1 MPSGLQREKLV
12 LAMVGLPARGKTYT
26 ARKIARY
33 LQWSGTLADV
43 FNVGEHRRA
52 KIGPGQPHEFFDPEN
67 REAAAVLHGL
77 AMEVLD
83 RAIAWLARDGDVAI
97 YDATN
102 STRERRAQIRRRCEL
117 AGVDL
122 FFVENVCTDPAL
134 VEENIRATKV
144 GSPDYAKAEPDAAS
158 MDFRRRIAHYE
169 KAYQPVGDDE
179 GGYIRSVDA
188 GTQVVV
194 NRLEGYL
201 PSRLVYFLM
210 NLHLSERPIWLTRHG
225 ESIYNIS
232 GRIGGD
238 ADLAPRGERFARSLA
253 AFIRQRVASN
263 EEMVVWSSSLRRTI
277 RTAEVLER
285 PYVTWRALDEI
296 DAGICDGMT
305 YDEIKSSMP
314 EEYAARAHDKFR
326 YRYPRGESYQDVIQ
340 RLDPVIVELERQR
353 SSVLVIAHQAVLRA
367 LYAYF
372 TDVAPEDCPFL
383 PIPLHAVIE
392 LRPHAYGCEER
403 RIPLAPLVSQSKP
416 SG

>member
-26 ARKIARY
+26 ARKISRY
-33 LQWSGTLADV
+33 LQWSGYKAEV

-52 KIGPGQPHEFFDPEN
+52 RIGPGQPHEFFDPDN
-67 REAAAVLHGL
+67 RDAAEVLRSL

-83 RAIAWLARDGDVAI
+83 RAIAWLGRDGDVAI

-102 STRERRAQIRRRCEL
+102 STRARRDEIRDHCVA
-117 AGVDL
+117 AGVGF
-122 FFVENVCTDPAL
+122 FFVENVCTKPAQ

-144 GSPDYAKAEPDAAS
+144 GSPDYARAEPEAATA
-158 MDFRRRIAHYE
+158 DFRRRIAHYE
-169 KAYQPVGDDE
+169 KAYTSVGDDE

-210 NLHLSERPIWLTRHG
+210 NLHLSERPIWLARHG

-253 AFIRQRVASN
+253 SFIRQRVAAD
-263 EEMVVWSSSLRRTI
+263 EEMVVWASSLRRTI
-277 RTAEVLER
+277 RTAEALER

-305 YDEIKSSMP
+305 YDEIKAALP

-340 RLDPVIVELERQR
+340 RLDPVIVELERQTVP
-353 SSVLVIAHQAVLRA
+353 VLVVAHQAVLRA

-372 TDVAPEDCPFL
+372 TEVSPEDCPFL

-403 RIPLAPLVSQSKP
+403 RIALAPLVAQSRH

>member
-26 ARKIARY
+26 ARKISRY
-33 LQWSGTLADV
+33 LQWSGYKTEL
-43 FNVGEHRRA
+43 FNVGDHRRA
-52 KIGPGQPHEFFDPEN
+52 RIGAGQSADFFDPAN
-67 REAAAVLHGL
+67 RDAAALLRSL

-83 RAIAWLARDGDVAI
+83 RAIEFLHRDGDVAI

-102 STRERRAQIRRRCEL
+102 STRARRDEIRQRCAA
-117 AGVDL
+117 AGVEL
-122 FFVENVCTDPAL
+122 FFVENVCTDPAQ
-134 VEENIRATKV
+134 VEQNIRATKV
-144 GSPDYAKAEPDAAS
+144 GSPDYASAEPEAAAD
-158 MDFRRRIAHYE
+158 DFRRRIKHYE

-179 GGYIRSVDA
+179 GGYIRSIDA
-188 GTQVVV
+188 GNQIVV
-194 NRLEGYL
+194 NHLEGYL
-201 PSRLVYFLM
+201 PSRLVSFLM
-210 NLHLSERPIWLTRHG
+210 TRHLSERPIWLTRHG

-253 AFIRQRVASN
+253 AFVSQRIARE
-263 EEMVVWSSSLRRTI
+263 EEMVVWASSLRRTI
-277 RTAEVLER
+277 RTAEALGR
-285 PYVTWRALDEI
+285 PCVTWRALDEI

-305 YDEIKSSMP
+305 YDEIKAALP
-314 EEYAARAHDKFR
+314 EEYAARSHDKFR

-340 RLDPVIVELERQR
+340 RLDVVIVELERQR
-353 SSVLVIAHQAVLRA
+353 NPVLVIAHQAVLRA

-372 TDVAPEDCPFL
+372 TEVAPEDCPFL

-403 RIPLAPLVSQSKP
+403 RIPLAPLVAQARP

>member
-26 ARKIARY
+26 ARKISRY
-33 LQWSGTLADV
+33 LQWSGYKTEL
-43 FNVGEHRRA
+43 FNVGDHRRA
-52 KIGPGQPHEFFDPEN
+52 RIGAGQSHEFFDPGN
-67 REAAAVLHGL
+67 REAAAVLRSL

-83 RAIAWLARDGDVAI
+83 RAIAWLNRDGDVAI

-102 STRERRAQIRRRCEL
+102 STRARRDEIRKHCL
-117 AGVDL
+117 AAGVGF
-122 FFVENVCTDPAL
+122 FFVENVCTDPAQ

-144 GSPDYAKAEPDAAS
+144 GSPDYASQEPEVATA
-158 MDFRRRIAHYE
+158 DFRRRIAHYE
-169 KAYQPVGDDE
+169 KAYEPVGDDE

-210 NLHLSERPIWLTRHG
+210 NLHLSERPIWLARHG

-253 AFIRQRVASN
+253 SFIRQRVASS

-277 RTAEVLER
+277 RTVKAIER

-305 YDEIKSSMP
+305 YDEIKAALP

-326 YRYPRGESYQDVIQ
+326 YRYPRGESYQDVIA
-340 RLDPVIVELERQR
+340 RLDSVIVELERQR
-353 SSVLVIAHQAVLRA
+353 NPVLVVAHQAVLRA

-372 TDVAPEDCPFL
+372 TEVSPEDCPFL

-403 RIPLAPLVSQSKP
+403 RIPLAPLVAQSRP